1 MRRGSEMNRR
11 PAYIG
16 TCKGNDRCNAAADG
30 NLRVFKRI
38 ASALDGGKGRIRE
51 AVEAVRDE
59 LGDGVLHVAAALGR
73 TRVCAYLVEELHMDI
88 NAAAVS
94 GQTPLSYAVCSDDNV
109 EVVRYLLDHDADPDK
124 PVYHGCNSLH
134 IAVAKGLC
142 VMVELLLSKGADVNS
157 MSYCGT
163 PLNVA
168 AMENQGAV
176 MKILLDYNADCNKE
190 YSTIFTPLSTALCAR
205 SLSCVKLLIKAGA
218 DVTTKGTHKFSPLIF
233 AANEGLTDFY
243 ECLLEAGAD
252 PNVPDDEKFWACDQ
266 PVSWILWRGVNT
278 RSLKLSIRCLL
289 LKSGLLPIEIAA
301 LENRRKDVEILLRV
315 TARIPSVPDWS
326 VDGVLAYVKS
336 IPTDEDDPVYKMNLA
351 DLKLEG
357 NKAFKKKDYYT
368 AVKFYSVA
376 IMKNA
381 NSVDA
386 TLFSNRSLCWIK
398 MGEGNKALIDAEAC
412 RLFQPYWAKACYRQ
426 GAAHMFLKD
435 YEKACGAFLD
445 GLKLD
450 PANAELENELRESL
464 NSLTISRGTTKV
476 SE

>member
-1 MRRGSEMNRR
+1 MNRR

-252 PNVPDDEKFWACDQ
+252 PNVPDD
-266 PVSWILWRGVNT
+266 
-278 RSLKLSIRCLL
+278 
-289 LKSGLLPIEIAA
+289 SGLLPIEIAA

>member
-289 LKSGLLPIEIAA
+289 LK
-301 LENRRKDVEILLRV
+301 
-315 TARIPSVPDWS
+315 
-326 VDGVLAYVKS
+326 
-336 IPTDEDDPVYKMNLA
+336 DDPVYKMNLA